1 MKARTLLSAVLFL
14 LLLALAL
21 VMRGGPISGDEVLER
36 MLGGHE
42 GAALSLMSR
51 LVGLPVWTALVLAVG
66 ALLWLRGSRRAGLI
80 LVLADLSAEVAAFAL
95 KALVGRPRPDRGPT
109 HDLVA
114 TGSFPSGHV
123 VRATVTV
130 GLLLA
135 LLAWDHPRLRTP
147 FILVSVAFL
156 LVVGAARVASGEHWP
171 SDVLGGYL
179 LGGAWAD
186 LALLAEEWWRRRQER
201 LSEDVVS

>member
-1 MKARTLLSAVLFL
+1 MKRRTLLSAVLFL
-14 LLLALAL
+14 VLFALAL
-21 VMRGGPISGDEVLER
+21 VMRGGPISGDEALER
-36 MLGGHE
+36 MFGGHE
-42 GAALSLMSR
+42 GAALSLVSR
-51 LVGLPVWTALVLAVG
+51 LVGLPVWTALVLAIG
-66 ALLWLRGSRRAGLI
+66 ALLWLRGARRAGLI

-95 KALVGRPRPDRGPT
+95 KALVGRPRPVQGPT
-109 HDLVA
+109 DDLVA
-114 TGSFPSGHV
+114 TASFPSGHV

-147 FILVSVAFL
+147 VILVSVAFL

-186 LALLAEEWWRRRQER
+186 LALLAEGWWRRRQER